1 VTDPHRFRRW
11 VGPIGLGLLLL
22 VGLVIRLVVLG
33 APGHYG
39 DSVVQTR
46 WAEHMATYGPWSF
59 YQHDGAVY
67 PALLYAYWPLGVL
80 FDGASLARAV
90 KGLSI
95 PFDLALGVVVYYAA
109 RQMVGSIRALVAPAF
124 YLLNP
129 AVLLAGPV
137 WGQIDAAGTLAY
149 LAALLAVARGRFGLA
164 GALTALAML
173 IKPQF
178 GLAALPVGALAV
190 IAWRAMGKVAPIVNA
205 LVGGVVVYLVV
216 GIPLRLDPI
225 TFVGRAASIAV
236 DKPMTS
242 LNAPNVWGVLVGYS
256 IPDAPYA
263 LIGGVLLLIGLLVSL
278 LPLRRRQDL
287 PTILAVGLFLVFAFY
302 LLPTR
307 VHERYLFP
315 AMALLAP
322 LAAANWRVLVAAL
335 LVTVGFT
342 LTLLYALVTTT
353 PFTIPAPLHDL
364 LVTRTTVVWIGLAL
378 MATAAALVPLLL
390 LQPRTEGTA
399 ASVPRG

>member
-1 VTDPHRFRRW
+1 M
-11 VGPIGLGLLLL
+11 GLGVLLL
-22 VGLVIRLVVLG
+22 VGLAIRLAVLG

-46 WAEHMATYGPWSF
+46 WAENMAAFGPWGF

-80 FDGASLARAV
+80 FDGADLARAI

-95 PFDLALGVVVYYAA
+95 PFDLAVGVVVYLAA
-109 RQMVGSIRALVAPAF
+109 RQMVGSVRALIAPAM

-149 LAALLAVARGRFGLA
+149 LGALVAVAGGRFRLA

-178 GLAALPVGALAV
+178 GLAALPVGVLAL
-190 IAWRAMGKVAPIVNA
+190 IAWRTTGRYTPILNA
-205 LVGGVVVYLVV
+205 LAGGVVTYLVV
-216 GIPLRLDPI
+216 AIPLRLDPI
-225 TFVGRAASIAV
+225 SFVDRAISIAT
-236 DKPMTS
+236 DRPMTS
-242 LNAPNVWGVLVGYS
+242 ADAPNVWGVLVGYS

-263 LIGGVLLLIGLLVSL
+263 LVGGALLLVGLLASL
-278 LPLRRRQDL
+278 LPLLRRQDL
-287 PTILAVGLFLVFAFY
+287 PTILAVGLFLAFALY

-322 LAAANWRVLVAAL
+322 LAASSWRVLVVAL
-335 LVTVGFT
+335 LVTAAFT

-353 PFTIPAPLHDL
+353 PFSIPAPLTDL
-364 LVTRTTVVWIGLAL
+364 LVTRTTVVWIGLTL
-378 MATAAALVPLLL
+378 MATAATLVPLLL
-390 LQPRTEGTA
+390 LRPRVSRAPGT
-399 ASVPRG
+399 SRR

>member
-1 VTDPHRFRRW
+1 MTGPDRFRKW
-11 VGPIGLGLLLL
+11 IAPVGLGVLLL
-22 VGLVIRLVVLG
+22 VGLAIRLTVLG

-39 DSVVQTR
+39 DSIVQTR
-46 WAEHMATYGPWSF
+46 WAEHMATFGAWSF

-67 PALLYAYWPLGVL
+67 PALLYAYWPLGAL
-80 FDGASLARAV
+80 FDGADLARAV

-95 PFDLALGVVVYYAA
+95 PFDLALGVVVYLAA
-109 RQMVGSIRALVAPAF
+109 RQMVGSVRALIAPAV

-137 WGQIDAAGTLAY
+137 WGQVDAAGTLAY
-149 LAALLAVARGRFGLA
+149 LGALMAVAGGRFRLA
-164 GALTALAML
+164 GALTALAVL

-178 GLAALPVGALAV
+178 GLAALPVGVLAV
-190 IAWRAMGKVAPIVNA
+190 IAWRATGKYTAIVNA

-216 GIPLRLDPI
+216 AIPLRLDPI
-225 TFVGRAASIAV
+225 SFVGRAISIAI

-242 LNAPNVWGVLVGYS
+242 ANAPNVWGLFVGYE

-263 LIGGVLLLIGLLVSL
+263 LIGGGLLLIGLLASL

-287 PTILAVGLFLVFAFY
+287 PTTLAVGLFLIFAFY

-322 LAAANWRVLVAAL
+322 LAATNWRVLVAAL
-335 LVTVGFT
+335 LVTAAFT

-353 PFTIPAPLHDL
+353 PFSIPAPLKDL
-364 LVTRTTVVWIGLAL
+364 LVTHTAVVWIGLTL
-378 MATAAALVPLLL
+378 MATAATLVPMLLL
-390 LQPRTEGTA
+390 RPPPRVGGRAT
-399 ASVPRG
+399 